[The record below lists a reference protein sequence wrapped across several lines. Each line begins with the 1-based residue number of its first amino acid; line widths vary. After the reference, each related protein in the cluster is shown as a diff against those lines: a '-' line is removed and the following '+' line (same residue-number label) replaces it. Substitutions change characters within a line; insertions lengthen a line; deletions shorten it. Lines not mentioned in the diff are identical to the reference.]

1 MNGWFI
7 TVLLILLLVAG
18 LIALYQRIRIALL
31 RSKLEDAIH
40 TNAQTNTYLNMFSRG
55 VSQTENKGEWM
66 RVTAKYLSDLIQADS
81 VCVYLYRDGAF
92 FPSGM
97 TPHYPLQLSRPLP
110 CDVDDPEAV
119 EKAKAAAPKDL
130 AELILATVLA
140 HESLLISDPRH
151 PLLTKITHTETVK
164 TFIAVPMIYEKRL
177 VGIICASNSSVP
189 YRRVFTQEQVNR
201 LTLLTAP
208 VVLARN
214 ILEMYDRLSQQQRIS
229 QELEFARTLQ
239 RSLLPP
245 DCPQWGGFSIQAVS
259 RAAKEV
265 SGDFYDFVEIDSDR
279 LLVVIGDAC
288 GKGIPACLIMAMTRS
303 FIRANIPHFTTLKA
317 MLFELNDNLF
327 RDMGDGR
334 YITLAVCLLNKKENT
349 LEYARAGH
357 TELILYVRQHIR
369 SINPNGA
376 GLGLLPS
383 ELTEYDTFNTQFG
396 PEMSIIMFTDGINEA
411 ENADG
416 EQFGIPRIK
425 DCFMASCLA
434 KESPREAVVKLMDS
448 VDRFSPSNGEQDDR
462 TVVVIS
468 PLI

>member
-1 MNGWFI
+1 MTWII
-7 TVLLILLLVAG
+7 TGLIVLL
-18 LIALYQRIRIALL
+18 LIAALAVVYQRIKIMLL
-31 RSKLEDAIH
+31 RSKLESAIH
-40 TNAQTNTYLNMFSRG
+40 TNAQTNSYLNMFSRG
-55 VSQTENKGEWM
+55 VRQTENKSEWM
-66 RVTAKYLSDLIQADS
+66 SVTAKYLSDLIQADS

-92 FPSGM
+92 VPSGM

-110 CDVDDPEAV
+110 CNLNDPEAV
-119 EKAKAAAPKDL
+119 ENLKAAPPQDL
-130 AELILATVLA
+130 AGLILSTALK

-151 PLLTKITHTETVK
+151 PLLMKITHTETVK
-164 TFIAVPMIYEKRL
+164 TFIVVPMIYEKNL
-177 VGIICASNSSVP
+177 VGIICASNSSAP
-189 YRRVFTQEQVNR
+189 YRRVFTQEQINR
-201 LTLLTAP
+201 LNWLTGP
-208 VVLARN
+208 VILARN
-214 ILEMYDRLSQQQRIS
+214 ILEMYDRISQQQRIS
-229 QELEFARTLQ
+229 QELEFARNLQ

-245 DCPQWGGFSIQAVS
+245 AYPQWGGFSIQAVS

-303 FIRANIPHFTTLKA
+303 FIRANIAHFTTLKE

-357 TELILYVRQHIR
+357 TELIFYVRRHIR

-376 GLGLLPS
+376 GLGLFPS

-411 ENADG
+411 KNADG
-416 EQFGIPRIK
+416 EQFGIQRIK
-425 DCFMASCLA
+425 DSFMASCLA
-434 KESPREAVVKLMDS
+434 QDTPREAVAKLMDD
-448 VDRFSPSNGEQDDR
+448 VDKFSPADGEQDDR

-468 PLI
+468 PLT

>member
-1 MNGWFI
+1 MFWLI
-7 TVLLILLLVAG
+7 TGLIVLLLVVG
-18 LIALYQRIRIALL
+18 LIALYQRIKIALL
-31 RSKLEDAIH
+31 RSKLESSIH
-40 TNAQTNTYLNMFSRG
+40 ANAQTSSYLNMFSRG
-55 VSQTENKGEWM
+55 VRLTGNKSEWM
-66 RVTAKYLSDLIQADS
+66 SVTAKYLSDLIQADS

-110 CDVDDPEAV
+110 CDLNDPEARD
-119 EKAKAAAPKDL
+119 KIQSAAPKDL
-130 AELILATVLA
+130 ADLILSTVLA

-164 TFIAVPMIYEKRL
+164 TFIAVPMIYEKNL
-177 VGIICASNSSVP
+177 LGIICASNSSTP
-189 YRRVFTQEQVNR
+189 HRKFFTQEEVNR
-201 LTLLTAP
+201 LNLLTAP

-214 ILEMYDRLSQQQRIS
+214 ILAMYDRLSQQQRIS

-265 SGDFYDFVEIDSDR
+265 SGDFYDFVEIDSNR

-357 TELILYVRQHIR
+357 TELIFYVRNHIR

-376 GLGLLPS
+376 GLGLFPS

-416 EQFGIPRIK
+416 EQFGVQRIK
-425 DCFMASCLA
+425 DCFMKSCVA
-434 KESPREAVVKLMDS
+434 QESPREAVAKIMDS
-448 VDRFSPSNGEQDDR
+448 VDRFAPANGEQDDR

>member
-1 MNGWFI
+1 MFWII
-7 TVLLILLLVAG
+7 TGLLFLLLVVG
-18 LIALYQRIRIALL
+18 LIALYQRIKIVLL
-31 RSKLEDAIH
+31 RGKLESAIH
-40 TNAQTNTYLNMFSRG
+40 TNAQTSTYLNMFSRG
-55 VSQTENKGEWM
+55 VRQTDDKSEWM

-110 CDVDDPEAV
+110 CDLANPDAV
-119 EKAKAAAPKDL
+119 EKLKSAAPHDL
-130 AELILATVLA
+130 AELILSTVLA

-164 TFIAVPMIYEKRL
+164 TFIAVPMLYEKSL
-177 VGIICASNSSVP
+177 IGIICASNSTAP
-189 YRRVFTQEQVNR
+189 HRKFFTQEQINR
-201 LTLLTAP
+201 LNLLTGP
-208 VVLARN
+208 VILARN
-214 ILEMYDRLSQQQRIS
+214 IMEMYDRLSQQQRIS

-265 SGDFYDFVEIDSDR
+265 SGDFYDFVEIDSNR

-357 TELILYVRQHIR
+357 TELILYVRNHIR
-369 SINPNGA
+369 SISPNGA
-376 GLGLLPS
+376 GLVLFPS

-416 EQFGIPRIK
+416 EQFGIKRIK
-425 DCFMASCLA
+425 DCFMTSCVA
-434 KESPREAVVKLMDS
+434 KESPREAVSKIMDS
-448 VDRFSPSNGEQDDR
+448 VDRFAPANGEQDDR

-468 PLI
+468 PLT

>member
-1 MNGWFI
+1 MFWII
-7 TVLLILLLVAG
+7 TGLLALLLVVG
-18 LIALYQRIRIALL
+18 LIALYQRIKIALL
-31 RSKLEDAIH
+31 RSKLESAIH
-40 TNAQTNTYLNMFSRG
+40 TNAQTNSYLTMFSRG
-55 VSQTENKGEWM
+55 VRQTEDKSEWM

-92 FPSGM
+92 YPSGM

-110 CDVDDPEAV
+110 CDINAPDAA
-119 EKAKAAAPKDL
+119 EKAKSTPPRDL
-130 AELILATVLA
+130 ADLILSTVLA

-164 TFIAVPMIYEKRL
+164 TFIAVPMIYEKL
-177 VGIICASNSSVP
+177 LIGIICASNSSAP
-189 YRRVFTQEQVNR
+189 HRKFFTQEQINR
-201 LTLLTAP
+201 LSLLTGP
-208 VVLARN
+208 VILARN
-214 ILEMYDRLSQQQRIS
+214 IMEMYDRLSQQQRIS

-265 SGDFYDFVEIDSDR
+265 SGDFYDFVEIDSNR

-317 MLFELNDNLF
+317 MLFELNNNLF

-334 YITLAVCLLNKKENT
+334 YITLAVSLLNKKENT

-357 TELILYVRQHIR
+357 TELILYVRNHIR

-376 GLGLLPS
+376 GLGLFPS

-416 EQFGIPRIK
+416 EQFGIQRIK
-425 DCFMASCLA
+425 DCFMASCVA
-434 KESPREAVVKLMDS
+434 QESPREAVAKIMDS
-448 VDRFSPSNGEQDDR
+448 VDRFAPANGEQDDR

>member
-1 MNGWFI
+1 MTWII
-7 TVLLILLLVAG
+7 TGLIVLL
-18 LIALYQRIRIALL
+18 LIAAFAVVYQRIKIVLL
-31 RSKLEDAIH
+31 RSKLESAIH
-40 TNAQTNTYLNMFSRG
+40 TNAQTNSYLNMFSRG
-55 VSQTENKGEWM
+55 VRQTENKSEWM
-66 RVTAKYLSDLIQADS
+66 SVTAKYLSDLIQADS

-97 TPHYPLQLSRPLP
+97 TAHYPLQLSSPLP
-110 CDVDDPEAV
+110 CKLNDSEEV
-119 EKAKAAAPKDL
+119 EKLKTAAPQDL
-130 AELILATVLA
+130 AALILSTALK

-151 PLLTKITHTETVK
+151 PLLMKITHTETVK
-164 TFIAVPMIYEKRL
+164 TFIVVPMIYEKNL

-189 YRRVFTQEQVNR
+189 YRRVFTQEQINR
-201 LTLLTAP
+201 LNWLTGP
-208 VVLARN
+208 VILARN
-214 ILEMYDRLSQQQRIS
+214 ILEMYDRISQQQRIS
-229 QELEFARTLQ
+229 QELEFARNLQ

-245 DCPQWGGFSIQAVS
+245 AYPQWGGFSIQAVS

-303 FIRANIPHFTTLKA
+303 FIRANIAHFTTLKA

-357 TELILYVRQHIR
+357 TELILYVRRHIR

-376 GLGLLPS
+376 GLGLFPS

-411 ENADG
+411 ENAQG
-416 EQFGIPRIK
+416 EQFGIQRIK
-425 DCFMASCLA
+425 DCFMGSCLA
-434 KESPREAVVKLMDS
+434 QDTPREAVAKLMDD
-448 VDRFSPSNGEQDDR
+448 VDKFSPADGEQDDR

-468 PLI
+468 PLT

>member
-1 MNGWFI
+1 MTWII
-7 TVLLILLLVAG
+7 TGLAVLLLIAALVAV
-18 LIALYQRIRIALL
+18 YQRVKIALL
-31 RSKLEDAIH
+31 RSKLESAIH
-40 TNAQTNTYLNMFSRG
+40 TNAQTNSYLNMFSRG
-55 VSQTENKGEWM
+55 VRQTENKSEWM
-66 RVTAKYLSDLIQADS
+66 SVTAKYLSDLIQADS

-92 FPSGM
+92 VPSGM
-97 TPHYPLQLSRPLP
+97 TAHYPLQLSRPLP
-110 CDVDDPEAV
+110 CKLNDPEAV
-119 EKAKAAAPKDL
+119 EKLKEAVPQDL
-130 AELILATVLA
+130 AGLILSTALK

-151 PLLTKITHTETVK
+151 PLLMKITHTETVK
-164 TFIAVPMIYEKRL
+164 TFIEVPMIYEKAL

-189 YRRVFTQEQVNR
+189 YRRVFTQEQINR
-201 LTLLTAP
+201 LNWLTGP
-208 VVLARN
+208 VILARN
-214 ILEMYDRLSQQQRIS
+214 ILEMYDRISQQQRIS
-229 QELEFARTLQ
+229 QELEFARNLQ

-245 DCPQWGGFSIQAVS
+245 AYPQWGGFSIQAVS

-357 TELILYVRQHIR
+357 TELIFYVRNHIR

-376 GLGLLPS
+376 GLGLFPS

-416 EQFGIPRIK
+416 EQFGIQRIK
-425 DCFMASCLA
+425 DCFMKSCVA
-434 KESPREAVVKLMDS
+434 QESPREAVAKIMDS
-448 VDRFSPSNGEQDDR
+448 VDRFAPANKEQDDR

>member
-1 MNGWFI
+1 MFWLI
-7 TVLLILLLVAG
+7 TGLLFLLLVVG
-18 LIALYQRIRIALL
+18 LFAVYQRIKIALL
-31 RSKLEDAIH
+31 RSKLENAIH

-55 VSQTENKGEWM
+55 VRQTENKGEWM
-66 RVTAKYLSDLIQADS
+66 SVTAKYLSDLIQADS

-110 CDVDDPEAV
+110 CDLDDPEAV
-119 EKAKAAAPKDL
+119 EAAKKAAPQDL
-130 AELILATVLA
+130 AGLVLSTVLA
-140 HESLLISDPRH
+140 NESLLIADPRH
-151 PLLTKITHTETVK
+151 PLLMKITHTETVK
-164 TFIAVPMIYEKRL
+164 TFIAVPMVYEKKL
-177 VGIICASNSSVP
+177 IGVICASNSSAP
-189 YRRVFTQEQVNR
+189 HRRVFTQEQVNR
-201 LTLLTAP
+201 LSMLTAP
-208 VVLARN
+208 VILARN
-214 ILEMYDRLSQQQRIS
+214 ILEMYDRISQQQRIS

-357 TELILYVRQHIR
+357 TELIFYVRKHIR

-376 GLGLLPS
+376 GLGLFPS
-383 ELTEYDTFNTQFG
+383 ELTEYDTFTTQFG
-396 PEMSIIMFTDGINEA
+396 PEMSVIMFTDGINEA
-411 ENADG
+411 ENAEG
-416 EQFGIPRIK
+416 EQFGVTRIK

-434 KESPREAVVKLMDS
+434 QDPPRQAVAKIMDG
-448 VDRFSPSNGEQDDR
+448 VDRFSPPNGEQDDR

>member
-1 MNGWFI
+1 MFWLI
-7 TVLLILLLVAG
+7 TGLLFLLLIVG
-18 LIALYQRIRIALL
+18 LIAVYQRLKIALL
-31 RSKLEDAIH
+31 RSKLESAIH
-40 TNAQTNTYLNMFSRG
+40 TNAQTNTYLNLFSRG
-55 VSQTENKGEWM
+55 IRQTENKGEWM
-66 RVTAKYLSDLIQADS
+66 SVTAKYLSDLIQADS

-97 TPHYPLQLSRPLP
+97 TPHYPLQLSRPLS
-110 CDVDDPEAV
+110 CDLDDPAAV
-119 EKAKAAAPKDL
+119 EAAKKAVPVDL
-130 AELILATVLA
+130 AGLVLSTVLA
-140 HESLLISDPRH
+140 HESLLIADPRH

-164 TFIAVPMIYEKRL
+164 TFIAVPMIYEKKL
-177 VGIICASNSSVP
+177 IGVICASNCSAP
-189 YRRVFTQEQVNR
+189 HRRVFTQEQINR
-201 LTLLTAP
+201 LNLLTAP
-208 VVLARN
+208 VILARN

-357 TELILYVRQHIR
+357 TELIFYVRKHIR

-376 GLGLLPS
+376 GLGLFPS
-383 ELTEYDTFNTQFG
+383 ELTEYDTFTTQFG
-396 PEMSIIMFTDGINEA
+396 PEMSVIMFTDGINEA

-416 EQFGIPRIK
+416 EQFGVPRIK

-434 KESPREAVVKLMDS
+434 QESPREAVIKLMDG
-448 VDRFSPSNGEQDDR
+448 VDRFSPPNGEQDDR

>member
-1 MNGWFI
+1 MFWLI
-7 TVLLILLLVAG
+7 TGLLFLLLVVG
-18 LIALYQRIRIALL
+18 LFAVYQRIKIALL

-55 VSQTENKGEWM
+55 VRQTENKGEWM
-66 RVTAKYLSDLIQADS
+66 SVTAKYLSDLIQADS

-97 TPHYPLQLSRPLP
+97 TPHYPLQLSHPLP
-110 CDVDDPEAV
+110 CDLDDPAAV
-119 EKAKAAAPKDL
+119 EAAKNAIPQDL
-130 AELILATVLA
+130 AGLILSTILT
-140 HESLLISDPRH
+140 HESLLIADPRH
-151 PLLTKITHTETVK
+151 PLLMKITHTETVK
-164 TFIAVPMIYEKRL
+164 TFIAVPMIYEKKL
-177 VGIICASNSSVP
+177 IGGICASNSSAP

-208 VVLARN
+208 VILARN

-369 SINPNGA
+369 SINPNGS
-376 GLGLLPS
+376 GLGLFPS
-383 ELTEYDTFNTQFG
+383 EITEYDTFNTQFG

-434 KESPREAVVKLMDS
+434 QDSPREAVAKLMDS
-448 VDRFSPSNGEQDDR
+448 VDRFSPANGEQDDR

>member
-1 MNGWFI
+1 MTWII
-7 TVLLILLLVAG
+7 TGLVVLL
-18 LIALYQRIRIALL
+18 LIAALAVVYQRVKIVLL
-31 RSKLEDAIH
+31 RSKLESAIH
-40 TNAQTNTYLNMFSRG
+40 ANAQTGSYLNMFSRG
-55 VSQTENKGEWM
+55 VRQTENKSEWM
-66 RVTAKYLSDLIQADS
+66 SVTAKYLADLIQADS

-110 CDVDDPEAV
+110 CDLSDPDAV
-119 EKAKAAAPKDL
+119 ENAKTAAPNDL
-130 AELILATVLA
+130 AELILSTVLS
-140 HESLLISDPRH
+140 HESLLIGNPRH
-151 PLLTKITHTETVK
+151 PLLMKITHTETVK
-164 TFIAVPMIYEKRL
+164 TFIAVPMIYEKNL
-177 VGIICASNSSVP
+177 LGIICASNSSAP
-189 YRRVFTQEQVNR
+189 YRKVFSQEQVNR
-201 LTLLTAP
+201 LNLLTAP

-214 ILEMYDRLSQQQRIS
+214 ILAMYDRLSQQQRIS

-265 SGDFYDFVEIDSDR
+265 SGDFYDFVEIDSNR

-303 FIRANIPHFTTLKA
+303 FIRANIPHFTTLRA
-317 MLFELNDNLF
+317 LLFELNDNLF

-349 LEYARAGH
+349 VEYARAGH
-357 TELILYVRQHIR
+357 TELIFYVRNHIR

-376 GLGLLPS
+376 GLGLFPS

-416 EQFGIPRIK
+416 EQFGIQRIK
-425 DCFMASCLA
+425 DCFMTSCVA
-434 KESPREAVVKLMDS
+434 QESPREAVAKLMDS
-448 VDRFSPSNGEQDDR
+448 VDHFAPANGEQDDR

>member
-18 LIALYQRIRIALL
+18 LIALYQRVKIALL

-110 CDVDDPEAV
+110 CDLAAPDAA
-119 EKAKAAAPKDL
+119 EKAKSTAPHDL
-130 AELILATVLA
+130 AELIVSTVLA

-164 TFIAVPMIYEKRL
+164 TFAAVPMIYEKEL
-177 VGIICASNSSVP
+177 VGIICASNSSAP
-189 YRRVFTQEQVNR
+189 YRKYFTQEQINR
-201 LTLLTAP
+201 LNLLSAP

-214 ILEMYDRLSQQQRIS
+214 ILEMYDRLSQQQRIA
-229 QELEFARTLQ
+229 QELEFARTPQ

-265 SGDFYDFVEIDSDR
+265 SGDFYDFVEIDSNR
-279 LLVVIGDAC
+279 LLVVIGDALV
-288 GKGIPACLIMAMTRS
+288 G
-303 FIRANIPHFTTLKA
+303 
-317 MLFELNDNLF
+317 
-327 RDMGDGR
+327 
-334 YITLAVCLLNKKENT
+334 
-349 LEYARAGH
+349 
-357 TELILYVRQHIR
+357 
-369 SINPNGA
+369 
-376 GLGLLPS
+376 
-383 ELTEYDTFNTQFG
+383 
-396 PEMSIIMFTDGINEA
+396 
-411 ENADG
+411 
-416 EQFGIPRIK
+416 
-425 DCFMASCLA
+425 
-434 KESPREAVVKLMDS
+434 
-448 VDRFSPSNGEQDDR
+448 
-462 TVVVIS
+462 
-468 PLI
+468 

>member
-1 MNGWFI
+1 
-7 TVLLILLLVAG
+7 
-18 LIALYQRIRIALL
+18 
-31 RSKLEDAIH
+31 
-40 TNAQTNTYLNMFSRG
+40 
-55 VSQTENKGEWM
+55 
-66 RVTAKYLSDLIQADS
+66 
-81 VCVYLYRDGAF
+81 
-92 FPSGM
+92 
-97 TPHYPLQLSRPLP
+97 
-110 CDVDDPEAV
+110 
-119 EKAKAAAPKDL
+119 
-130 AELILATVLA
+130 
-140 HESLLISDPRH
+140 
-151 PLLTKITHTETVK
+151 
-164 TFIAVPMIYEKRL
+164 
-177 VGIICASNSSVP
+177 
-189 YRRVFTQEQVNR
+189 
-201 LTLLTAP
+201 
-208 VVLARN
+208 
-214 ILEMYDRLSQQQRIS
+214 MYDRLSQQQRIT

-265 SGDFYDFVEIDSDR
+265 SGDFYDFVEIDSNR

-349 LEYARAGH
+349 VEYARAGH
-357 TELILYVRQHIR
+357 TELIFYVRNHIR

-396 PEMSIIMFTDGINEA
+396 PEMSFIMFTDGINEA
-411 ENADG
+411 ENAAG
-416 EQFGIPRIK
+416 EQFGIQRIK
-425 DCFMASCLA
+425 DCFMKSCVA
-434 KESPREAVVKLMDS
+434 QESPREAVAKIMDS
-448 VDRFSPSNGEQDDR
+448 VDRFSPANGEQDDR